1 MEMRYN
7 TEVNLRKGTEE
18 ALARKKEEVEK
29 LKLQVVNLKIK
40 HENMCIKADDLES
53 KYQSELILNK
63 SLINN
68 TEKQVCETVKRITNF
83 LQDSNASIERDNAL
97 KLVHEITKKH
107 EDMCIKAK
115 EFENKYKNKLILT
128 KALTKEKEELEK
140 VKGLIIESYKI
151 NASVME
157 KERDNA
163 LKLVDELTTTKII
176 ESFICPI
183 SQEVMKDPQLT
194 ADGYTYEAEAIA
206 SWFNTGHNTS
216 PMTNLK
222 LSHTNLVPNRALG
235 SAIQELV

>member
-7 TEVNLRKGTEE
+7 NEVKHRKEKEE
-18 ALARKKEEVEK
+18 ALAREKEEVEK

-40 HENMCIKADDLES
+40 HENMCIKADELES
-53 KYQSELILNK
+53 N
-63 SLINN
+63 
-68 TEKQVCETVKRITNF
+68 
-83 LQDSNASIERDNAL
+83 NASIVSDNAL
-97 KLVHEITKKH
+97 KLVHEVTKKY

-115 EFENKYKNKLILT
+115 EFENKYKNKRILT
-128 KALTKEKEELEK
+128 EALTKENEELEK
-140 VKGLIIESYKI
+140 AKGLIIESYKI

-163 LKLVDELTTTKII
+163 LKLVDEITTTKKI

-206 SWFNTGHNTS
+206 RWFNTGHNTS